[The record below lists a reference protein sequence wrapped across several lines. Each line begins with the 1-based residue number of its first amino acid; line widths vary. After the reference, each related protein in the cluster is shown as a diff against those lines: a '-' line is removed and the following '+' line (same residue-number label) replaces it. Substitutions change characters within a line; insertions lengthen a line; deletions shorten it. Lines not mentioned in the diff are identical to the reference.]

1 MAEYIEREALLNK
14 LCSNDPSNMEDYYY
28 NAIIAAPAADVRP
41 VVLCKDCKHW
51 EKGDFQGGNDIE
63 HLEWGGSCEYVRF
76 VRFESGFCSY
86 GERK

>member
-1 MAEYIEREALLNK
+1 MAEYIDREALLAFAHNHVGGMID
-14 LCSNDPSNMEDYYY
+14 SND
-28 NAIIAAPAADVRP
+28 IARFPAADVRP